1 MKRRTLKPINKPL
14 NGSINIP
21 GDKSISHRAV
31 ILGSLAKGTTRI
43 TNFLTSDDCMHTIST
58 FRKLGVF
65 IDQNDTSIKIKSKG
79 HLSLTEAKEPLYF
92 GNSGTTARLLI
103 GLLASLPLFSTIYG
117 DPYLTERPMARV
129 VNPLRR
135 MGAEIYGRNNGE
147 LLPIAIQGQRLSG
160 ITYPLPV
167 KSAQVK
173 SALLLAGLFANGKT
187 TVVEKAI
194 TRDHTERMLRAF
206 GAKLTIDDLTVT
218 IERTNELKGTEIY
231 VPGDISSAAFF
242 LVAGAIVRNSNIT
255 LRQVGLNPTRTGIVD
270 VMKRMGAN
278 LSLHNEQ
285 QRNFEPFGD
294 ITVQATSLKATTIE
308 GDLIPRLIDEI
319 PIIALLATQ
328 AEGTTVIKD
337 AAELRVKET
346 DRIRAV
352 VEVLQA
358 LGANIEETEDVMIIN
373 GPTPLKGANVSAY
386 YDHRMAMMIAIASL
400 IAKGNVTIDDD
411 SAINISYPQ
420 FFDHLNALI
429 QS

>member
-1 MKRRTLKPINKPL
+1 MKQRTLKRVNKPL

-31 ILGSLAKGTTRI
+31 ILGSLAEGTTKI
-43 TNFLTSDDCMHTIST
+43 TNFLTSDDCMHTINT
-58 FRKLGVF
+58 FRKLGVS
-65 IDQNDTSIKIKSKG
+65 IDQKGSSVEINSKG

-129 VNPLRR
+129 VDPLRK
-135 MGAEIYGRNNGE
+135 MGADISGRNNGE
-147 LLPIAIQGQRLSG
+147 LLPIAIQGQQLNG
-160 ITYPLPV
+160 TIYHLPV

-173 SALLLAGLFANGKT
+173 SALLLAGLFANNQT

-194 TRDHTERMLRAF
+194 TRDHTERMLQAF
-206 GAKLTIDDLTVT
+206 GAKLTIDSLTIT
-218 IERTNELKGTEIY
+218 IKQTKCLKSTDIH

-242 LVAGAIVRNSNIT
+242 LVAGAIVPDSCIT
-255 LRQVGLNPTRTGIVD
+255 LHQVGLNPTRTGIID
-270 VMKRMGAN
+270 VMIKMGAN
-278 LSLHNEQ
+278 ITFLNEQ
-285 QRNFEPFGD
+285 LRNNEPYGD
-294 ITVQATSLKATTIE
+294 ITVQASPLKATTIK

-319 PIIALLATQ
+319 PVIALLATQ

-337 AAELRVKET
+337 AEELRVKET

-358 LGANIEETEDVMIIN
+358 LGANIQETKDGMIIN

-400 IAKGNVTIDDD
+400 IAEGDVTLDDD
-411 SAINISYPQ
+411 SVINISYPH
-420 FFDHLNALI
+420 FFDHLNKLKHR
-429 QS
+429 